1 MALRTHNCGELK
13 TKNTGQS
20 VKLAGWVSR
29 NRDLGGLYFFDL
41 RDRYGKTQIVF
52 DKSEDLAQQAR
63 GLHTEDVVL
72 IEGSV
77 RNRPDGMINRQ
88 MATGEVEVTAD
99 RITVLSRA
107 AALPLSVEDD
117 QEPNEEL
124 KLRYRCLD
132 LRRPRMIRNLEIR
145 HKAMQ
150 SVRRFHDEQGFLE
163 VSTPFLIRSTPE
175 GARDFIVPSR
185 IHHGS
190 FYSLPQSPQLYK
202 QVLMVGGI
210 DKYFQLA
217 YCFRDEDLRKDRQPE
232 FTQIDVEMSFVDEND
247 VYELGEAMMKR
258 LVKDTIGLEITT
270 PFLRINYFDAVNQY
284 GSDAPDLRYKLRIR
298 RADEYFKDS
307 GFKAFES
314 VLDNNGG
321 VFGILAEG
329 KGNLSRKEREK
340 LEESARD
347 YGLAGLLTVPFAE
360 DGLKGI
366 IGKLFSTE
374 KQTELCK
381 YMNAGSGDLLM
392 FAAGPVNDTLIA
404 LGRLRRQ
411 LAQGWDLIPDKELKF
426 CWVVN
431 PPLFEPDEETGG
443 LTPVH
448 HAFTAPIDSDID
460 KLTTEPEKVICRA
473 YDLVLNGVEMGSGS
487 IRIHDPEVQ
496 RKVFKAININ
506 RDEANKRFGFLLEAL
521 SFGTPPHGGIAL
533 GFDRLVMMLA
543 GESSIRDIIAFP
555 KTNVASSL
563 MDGAPS
569 PIDDEQLAE
578 LGLKIIGKQNNKTA

>member
-1 MALRTHNCGELK
+1 MALRTNTCGELN
-13 TKNTGQS
+13 TKNAGQT

-29 NRDLGGLYFFDL
+29 SRDLGGLFFFDL

-52 DKSEDLAQQAR
+52 DKSEDLSEQAR
-63 GLHTEDVVL
+63 SLHAEDVVL
-72 IEGSV
+72 IDGAV

-88 MATGEVEVTAD
+88 MATGEIEVTAD
-99 RITVLSRA
+99 KITVLSKA
-107 AALPLSVEDD
+107 AMLPLSVEDD

-145 HKAMQ
+145 HKALQ
-150 SVRRFHDEQGFLE
+150 SVRHFHDERGFIE
-163 VSTPFLIRSTPE
+163 VGTPFLIRSTPE

-185 IHHGS
+185 IHRGS

-217 YCFRDEDLRKDRQPE
+217 ACFRDEDLRKDRQPE
-232 FTQIDVEMSFVDEND
+232 FTQIDVEMSFIEEND

-258 LVKDTIGLEITT
+258 LVKDTLGLEIEANF
-270 PFLRINYFDAVNQY
+270 PKIDYFDAINQY
-284 GSDAPDLRYKLRIR
+284 GSDAPDIRYDLRIR
-298 RADEYFKDS
+298 RADENFKDS

-314 VLDNNGG
+314 VMDNNGG
-321 VFGILAEG
+321 VFGILAQS

-340 LEESARD
+340 LEEAAREH
-347 YGLAGLLTVPFAE
+347 GLAGLLTVPFSE

-374 KQTELCK
+374 KQTELCDF
-381 YMNAGSGDLLM
+381 MNAGSGDLLM
-392 FAAGPVNDTLIA
+392 FAAGPVNETLTA
-404 LGRLRRQ
+404 LGRLRRH
-411 LAQGWDLIPDKELKF
+411 LAQIWDLIPDNELKF

-431 PPLFEPDEETGG
+431 PPLFEPDQETGG

-448 HAFTAPIDSDID
+448 HAFTAPIDNDIE

-487 IRIHDPEVQ
+487 IRIHDPEIQ
-496 RKVFKAININ
+496 RKVFEAMNIT
-506 RDEANKRFGFLLEAL
+506 RDEAKKRFGFLLEAL
-521 SFGTPPHGGIAL
+521 SFGAPPHGGIAL

-543 GESSIRDIIAFP
+543 RESSIRDIIAFP

-569 PIDDEQLAE
+569 AIDDAQLDE
-578 LGLKIIGKQNNKTA
+578 LGLKIVGK